1 MSATLVLPPVAE
13 GYLPRKKFTRAEVY
27 RMLELGLFEGR
38 RFELINGDVIDKMGQ
53 SARHSYSIR
62 KFAAMLAKHFD
73 PATVQVQSPIEVFPS
88 DRQHS
93 EPEPDIVVLT
103 QDMAGYQQRHPRGD
117 ELQLVVEV
125 ADSSLRGDL
134 TIKRD
139 LYARAGVPEYW
150 VLDIVANRLIAH
162 RQPSGGVYAEIV
174 SFTESDSVPIPG
186 AAGQMI
192 ALASLFASS

>member
-1 MSATLVLPPVAE
+1 
-13 GYLPRKKFTRAEVY
+13 
-27 RMLELGLFEGR
+27 MLELGLFEGR

-53 SARHSYSIR
+53 SARHSYVISELN
-62 KFAAMLAKHFD
+62 AMLAARLD
-73 PATVQVQSPIEVFPS
+73 PRSVRVQLPLEVHRS
-88 DRQHS
+88 ERDYS
-93 EPEPDIVVLT
+93 EPEPDIAVLVAA
-103 QDMAGYQQRHPRGD
+103 DAAYRIRHPRGD

-150 VLDIVANRLIAH
+150 VLDIAANRLIAH

-174 SFTESDSVPIPG
+174 GFTETDSVPLPG
-186 AAGQMI
+186 AAGQLI
-192 ALASLFASS
+192 ALASLFAPS